1 MADNPPPRHQ
11 PAPPDMTWVP
21 QVEEPPQRRFFN
33 AALHNHEAHV
43 FPPLASPDP
52 QQASIETQRLVLE
65 LQEAVLRLQIEAGEN
80 AQKFEELETK
90 HAELKT
96 ARELAFLE
104 TRVHPDAVR
113 ALATNTELRAQLLGS
128 PHERGKIQEPRTSPT
143 WVMSVDIR
151 RSTELM
157 LKARSP
163 EAFAEFITTLSN
175 KLMQCV
181 QWGGG
186 IVDKFTGDGILA
198 FFPDFFSGPDA
209 GFLVVETARECH
221 DEFAAHYRNYRK
233 SFQAVRLDTGL
244 GIGIDYGQCA
254 LVNVNDALTVVGAPV
269 VYACRLSAAP
279 VNRTYVNQTAY
290 DALQNKC
297 PGAFKFTETA
307 IDIKH
312 EGLTLAYD
320 AVRGEPYGPVTPEWA
335 ARRTQG
341 RGRAR

>member
-1 MADNPPPRHQ
+1 MADVPPLYVR
-11 PAPPDMTWVP
+11 PPNLDWLP
-21 QVEEPPQRRFFN
+21 QVEELPRRRTFSP
-33 AALHNHEAHV
+33 ALQYSTV
-43 FPPLASPDP
+43 DVPPPLAPPAPP
-52 QQASIETQRLVLE
+52 QATIETQRRVLE
-65 LQEAVLRLQIEAGEN
+65 LQEAVLQLQSEASES
-80 AQKFEELETK
+80 AQKVLELEAK

-113 ALATNTELRAQLLGS
+113 ALTTNDQLRDQLLGS
-128 PHERGKIQEPRTSPT
+128 PPEHGKVPRPRTSPM
-143 WVMSVDIR
+143 WVVSVDIR

-175 KLMQCV
+175 KLMKCV

-198 FFPDFFSGPDA
+198 FFPDFFCGPDA
-209 GFLVVETARECH
+209 GYLAVETARECH
-221 DEFAAHYRNYRK
+221 DEFAAHYRNSRN
-233 SFQAVRLDTGL
+233 SFQSVRLDTGL
-244 GIGIDYGQCA
+244 GIGVDYGTCA

-269 VYACRLSAAP
+269 VYACRLSGAP
-279 VNRTYVNQTAY
+279 VGKTYVNQTAY
-290 DALQNKC
+290 EALQATC
-297 PGAFKFTETA
+297 PRAFKLTETT

-320 AVRGEPYGPVTPEWA
+320 AVLGEPYGATAPEWWDRTP
-335 ARRTQG
+335 RR
-341 RGRAR
+341 RRSR